1 MAISQSIQIWEVVTV
16 RHLYDYTI
24 QQKIAAKA
32 ISHIPAEFGKLSN
45 TFMKAIDM
53 LDKHED
59 ESEDVDATMEATD
72 TGLKLECE
80 EVVRQLLGQSLSRLF
95 WSGFEGLR
103 QALLEDESR
112 RGPAALVQIQIDPGQ
127 SHQRTTARLDSMS
140 LLWCRRSRSPAR
152 LQPPIAPAGY
162 VELAGG
168 VLVPTTRQ
176 LNPRTFQHDWRLDTK
191 LNLPKQVEIQSVI
204 RQELAI

>member
-95 WSGFEGLR
+95 WVRPKDFERGASSLACPGLR
-103 QALLEDESR
+103 RLE
-112 RGPAALVQIQIDPGQ
+112 P
-127 SHQRTTARLDSMS
+127 
-140 LLWCRRSRSPAR
+140 
-152 LQPPIAPAGY
+152 
-162 VELAGG
+162 
-168 VLVPTTRQ
+168 
-176 LNPRTFQHDWRLDTK
+176 
-191 LNLPKQVEIQSVI
+191 
-204 RQELAI
+204 